1 MHSECIWGEN
11 ASNFDTEPGNISFLY
26 LYSIVSLYQ
35 LSVCLSVCY
44 VEDVVPSGNAAATG
58 GEGSLMSNA
67 DLGETIRGDPLS
79 YSSIDLSRDFS
90 TDHANNSV
98 IITTS
103 SASSQSNTSVFDGTT
118 AASVSNGTVTAIS
131 SGMAGSS
138 VNNVAAQDENR
149 PMTMMSY
156 AMPPGGGSIRSSS
169 SMPPN
174 AVFHVEQPFISKPF
188 AAQSLQSNSMPGLTY
203 GSSDSKPSSSSN
215 STSNSTGSM
224 QPPAAGFRLNVQQ
237 PSSGLLSMH
246 QFSSGLPSMHQS
258 SSGLP
263 SMQESSS
270 GLLSM
275 HQSSSGLP
283 SMHQSS
289 SGLPSMHQS
298 SSGLPSMQESSSG
311 LPSMQESS
319 SGLPLPSSA
328 ETGLEC
334 SSTSVHVGGSLESWD
349 DLNDSHWDNTADT
362 DALITATAV
371 AMESINDTARPG
383 PLSSNNQPIDAVSSS
398 SSIEETTFQK
408 TSTTMDYSAANASSI
423 CMPSVTADVSSS
435 SVIIASAALEESR
448 LALLTT
454 NHCENVLNK
463 RLEVFI
469 HSFIH

>member
-1 MHSECIWGEN
+1 
-11 ASNFDTEPGNISFLY
+11 
-26 LYSIVSLYQ
+26 
-35 LSVCLSVCY
+35 
-44 VEDVVPSGNAAATG
+44 
-58 GEGSLMSNA
+58 MSNA

-131 SGMAGSS
+131 SGVAGSS
-138 VNNVAAQDENR
+138 VNNIAAQDENR

-237 PSSGLLSMH
+237 PSSGLL
-246 QFSSGLPSMHQS
+246 L
-258 SSGLP
+258 
-263 SMQESSS
+263 
-270 GLLSM
+270 
-275 HQSSSGLP
+275 

-319 SGLPLPSSA
+319 SGLPLPSSS

>member
-1 MHSECIWGEN
+1 MHPTLTRNQVIYPSYICIALCYCTN
-11 ASNFDTEPGNISFLY
+11 C
-26 LYSIVSLYQ
+26 
-35 LSVCLSVCY
+35 LSVCLCY

-67 DLGETIRGDPLS
+67 DLGETIQGDPLS

-90 TDHANNSV
+90 TDLATN
-98 IITTS
+98 
-103 SASSQSNTSVFDGTT
+103 SQSNTSVSNGTI
-118 AASVSNGTVTAIS
+118 AASVSNGTFAV
-131 SGMAGSS
+131 AGSS
-138 VNNVAAQDENR
+138 DNNVAAQDENR
-149 PMTMMSY
+149 PMTMMAY

-203 GSSDSKPSSSSN
+203 GSSDSKPLSSSN

-237 PSSGLLSMH
+237 PSSGL
-246 QFSSGLPSMHQS
+246 PSMHQS

-270 GLLSM
+270 GLPSM

-298 SSGLPSMQESSSG
+298 SSGLPSLQESSFR
-311 LPSMQESS
+311 
-319 SGLPLPSSA
+319 LPLRSSA

-334 SSTSVHVGGSLESWD
+334 SSTSVHVGGSLGSWD

-362 DALITATAV
+362 DALITPTAV

-398 SSIEETTFQK
+398 SSIEETTFQT
-408 TSTTMDYSAANASSI
+408 TSTTMDYSAVSTNASSI
-423 CMPSVTADVSSS
+423 CMPSATTDVSSS

-469 HSFIH
+469 HSLID

>member
-1 MHSECIWGEN
+1 
-11 ASNFDTEPGNISFLY
+11 
-26 LYSIVSLYQ
+26 
-35 LSVCLSVCY
+35 
-44 VEDVVPSGNAAATG
+44 
-58 GEGSLMSNA
+58 MSNA

-131 SGMAGSS
+131 SGVAGSS

-203 GSSDSKPSSSSN
+203 GSSDSKPLSSSN

-246 QFSSGLPSMHQS
+246 QSSSGLPSMHQS

-275 HQSSSGLP
+275 HQSSSGLL

-289 SGLPSMHQS
+289 SGLPSMHQSSSGLPSMQESSSGLPSMQES